1 MNTTITGESVQEVYN
16 WYKKQSLIVNRKY
29 QRKLVWTVDEK
40 SKLID
45 TIKQEFPIPLILLAE
60 IDDKKEII
68 DGMQRLNAIFD
79 FIENKVSLD
88 GTYFDLD
95 SLASTKQYKD
105 NGSLTQKTPILDRDI
120 SVNISNYKLAISIYK
135 EGEDIEKIND
145 IFRRINSSGRK
156 LSRQEIRQV
165 GLIGGLTELV
175 SDLASKIRGDVS
187 RDNIVELNN
196 MSKISISMEDDYNG
210 IKANS
215 IYWCKKNILTKHDIR
230 ESEDEAL
237 IANILILIF
246 THKSYRV
253 SNEELD
259 FAYGKSLDNDDKKAI
274 KRVKEIE
281 QKLKQYNGGSETGIQ
296 NEFIHVFDELKNLNI
311 LFTSKRKYI
320 VLFLAF
326 HELIFKDSKQIIITQ
341 KDDLTNTIQ
350 TTLETNV
357 NTTQGGTWAL
367 ANIIQ
372 NINIIKGAL
381 SRYFEPTQNAIINQ
395 QRITQIENIIS
406 TSYTES
412 IYYDFK
418 QGFHRLDVQ
427 NNFDEGAFIKIL
439 ETICAIANNNKNDV
453 GYIIIGIADTEQDK
467 NRIETIY
474 NTLGTSKQFLNY
486 YITGTNGEATKY
498 TSKDAYYQCIA
509 NKLETEKT
517 KFKNLKNCMI
527 EPVNYYD
534 RYLFLIKIESGNQ
547 ICQYADNVFY
557 RVGAQT
563 MKADIPKVIEI
574 TGRFN

>member
-1 MNTTITGESVQEVYN
+1 MNTTIMGESVQEVYN
-16 WYKKQSLIVNRKY
+16 WYKKNSLIVNRKY
-29 QRKLVWTVDEK
+29 QRKLVWTMEEK

-60 IDDKKEII
+60 TDDKKEII

-79 FIENKVSLD
+79 FIENKVSLN
-88 GTYFDLD
+88 GKFFDLD

-105 NGSLTQKTPILDRDI
+105 NGSLIQKNPILDRDT
-120 SVNISNYKLAISIYK
+120 SVNIANYKLAVSIYK
-135 EGEDIEKIND
+135 EGEDIETINE

-165 GLIGGLTELV
+165 GLIGGFAELV

-187 RDNIVELNN
+187 RDNIIELNN
-196 MSKISISMEDDYNG
+196 MSKISISMEDDHNG
-210 IKANS
+210 IKAND

-246 THKSYRV
+246 TNKGYRV

-259 FAYGKSLDNDDKKAI
+259 FAYGKSLDNDDKKAT
-274 KRVKEIE
+274 KRVTEIE
-281 QKLKQYNGGSETGIQ
+281 QKLNQYISSSQTGLQ
-296 NEFIHVFDELKNLNI
+296 KEFIKIFDELKTLNI
-311 LFTSKRKYI
+311 TFSSKRKYI

-326 HELIFKDSKQIIITQ
+326 HELIFRSSKQVIEGQ
-341 KDDLTNTIQ
+341 RNNLTNTIQ
-350 TTLETNV
+350 TTLESNV

-372 NINIIKGAL
+372 NINIIIGAI
-381 SRYFEPTQNAIINQ
+381 SMYFEPTQSAIFNQ
-395 QRITQIENIIS
+395 QKITEIENIIS
-406 TSYTES
+406 TSDTES

-418 QGFHRLDVQ
+418 QGFHRLDT
-427 NNFDEGAFIKIL
+427 NNTFDDGAFKKIL
-439 ETICAIANNNKNDV
+439 ETICAIANNSKNNT
-453 GYIIIGIADTEQDK
+453 GYIIIGVADTEQDK
-467 NRIETIY
+467 TRIEQIY
-474 NTLGTSKQFLNY
+474 NEQDKSRQFANY
-486 YITGTNGEATKY
+486 YITGTNGESTKY
-498 TSKDAYYQCIA
+498 TSKDSYYQFIA
-509 NKLETEKT
+509 NKIESEKRN
-517 KFKNLKNCMI
+517 FKNLRNCTI

-534 RYLFLIKIESGNQ
+534 RYLFLIKIESGGQ
-547 ICQYADNVFY
+547 ICQYGNDVFY

-574 TGRFN
+574 TQRFS